1 MVEENVFIFKDPDR
15 LTDFFI
21 TQWRTLCDK
30 AVRTG
35 GQFTAALSGGRT
47 TVIFYQKLSG
57 EKSLPWDK
65 TQIFMVDE
73 RFVPYESGE
82 NNYHTINRTLLRH
95 VAIPA
100 RNVHPILTSENSPQA
115 SAKRYEEDLISWFK
129 ISGSRLPQFDLV
141 LLGMGE
147 DGHTASLF
155 PEAQFLKEAR
165 RLAMPVSPLD
175 KTKMDRITITLPV
188 INNSRNVMFLVTGK
202 NKSAIIK
209 EVVERKNNLLPAA
222 MVNPKHGRLLFLL
235 DESAGALLK
244 KN

>member
-1 MVEENVFIFKDPDR
+1 MVEENAFIFKDPDS

-21 TQWRTLCDK
+21 ARWRTLCDK
-30 AVRTG
+30 AIKAG
-35 GQFTAALSGGRT
+35 GQFTAALSGGGT
-47 TVIFYQKLSG
+47 PVIFYQKLSG

-73 RFVPYESGE
+73 RFVPYERGD
-82 NNYHTINRTLLRH
+82 NNYHTINRALLRH

-100 RNVHPILTSENSPQA
+100 RNIHPILTSENSPQA

-129 ISGSRLPQFDLV
+129 ITGTRLPQFDLIV
-141 LLGMGE
+141 LGIGE

-155 PEAQFLKEAR
+155 PETQTIKEAK
-165 RLAMPVSPLD
+165 RLAVPVSPLD
-175 KTKMDRITITLPV
+175 KAKMDRITITFPV
-188 INNSRNVMFLVTGK
+188 INNAENVMFLVTGR
-202 NKSAIIK
+202 NKAAIVK
-209 EVVERKNNLLPAA
+209 EVVEGKNNLLPAA